1 MDKRLRLSE
10 LDRKVDEIVRDE
22 KKSDYEKKLLVMDV
36 MIDLLDEIEELEK
49 KVSDYGWE
57 REYEHRDDWKKVYEM
72 GC

>member
-1 MDKRLRLSE
+1 MDKRLKLSE

-49 KVSDYGWE
+49 RVLVSQ
-57 REYEHRDDWKKVYEM
+57 K
-72 GC
+72 